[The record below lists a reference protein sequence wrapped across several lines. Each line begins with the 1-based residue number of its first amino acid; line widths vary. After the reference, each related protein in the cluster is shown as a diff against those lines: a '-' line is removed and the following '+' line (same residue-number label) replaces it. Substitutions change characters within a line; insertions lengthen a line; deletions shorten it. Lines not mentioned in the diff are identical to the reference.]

1 MKCLVKET
9 FATVDIVGVKGTI
22 IDLPMDEAKAKE
34 YHGLVT
40 ILNPDEH
47 LPIAFETAEAAMT
60 GKEEAVPK
68 MKRGRKPKPPSDNGL
83 QII

>member
-9 FATVDIVGVKGTI
+9 FATVDLTGVAGTI
-22 IDLPMDEAKAKE
+22 IDLPYDEAKRHE
-34 YHGLVT
+34 YNGLVT

-60 GKEEAVPK
+60 GREEAVPK
-68 MKRGRKPKPPSDNGL
+68 LRKRKPRQSV
-83 QII
+83 Q